1 MSLFGGSKLGATS
14 STPFSTSSTPAF
26 SFGTATSSTANKPL
40 FGSATTTQSPLFC
53 APATTTTFTQPGGL
67 FGASKP
73 GAVTSSTSLLSSGAK
88 LPGLPGS
95 SAPSTVQTSQI
106 STVQD
111 LIQNSESLIRSLTS
125 PDLFG
130 DGRDGIIAKLNQLL
144 SACGIGN
151 GYYRA
156 DQHPVSYNSENPFYQ
171 FKAIGYSRRTDYC
184 DSDGIV
190 ALTLGINYEQIS
202 KAAQRQK
209 FIDSM
214 NVILGNNT
222 NVRAHIELIRPL
234 PDNQTEVLLYA
245 TEKGKGRSSSK
256 ELCAF
261 LKQPAQ
267 DTQLKNQFC
276 VLNVLSRTAVDDAK
290 KHAFIKNPPAG
301 FDGQIWQQAV
311 RENPDPDKLLPYPIR
326 GFEQLRKRQE
336 MQAAEIR
343 LEERVIEELKQRLVQ
358 INNKLTAG
366 QNQCSYQRQRHKE
379 LSHRL
384 LRCLAMQSLLQQY
397 TISIDCAEEKLETRL
412 EALNVSL
419 IAPNQIKSRITDL
432 LAILRDEAET
442 LKTADGT
449 RLKLTESDVKQIKKY
464 LSRAQEALE
473 AVVDVVRES
482 IDDLDI
488 IETHLK

>member
-1 MSLFGGSKLGATS
+1 MSLFGGPKLGTTS
-14 STPFSTSSTPAF
+14 SATFGAATSTPAF
-26 SFGTATSSTANKPL
+26 SFGTATPGTASKPL
-40 FGSATTTQSPLFC
+40 FGSKTTTQPSLFG
-53 APATTTTFTQPGGL
+53 ASTTSTFAQSGGL
-67 FGASKP
+67 FGSKP
-73 GAVTSSTSLLSSGAK
+73 GATTSTSTSLLSSGTK
-88 LPGLPGS
+88 PPGLPGIS
-95 SAPSTVQTSQI
+95 TPSTVQTSQI

-111 LIQNSESLIRSLTS
+111 LIQNSECLIRSLTS

-130 DGRDGIIAKLNQLL
+130 DERDGIIAKLNQLL

-151 GYYRA
+151 GYYKG
-156 DQHPVSYNSENPFYQ
+156 DQQPVSYNAENPFYQ
-171 FKAIGYSRRTDYC
+171 FKAIGYSRRSDYC

-190 ALTLGINYEQIS
+190 ALTLGINYEQLS
-202 KAAQRQK
+202 NATQRQK

-234 PDNQTEVLLYA
+234 PDNQTEVLLYV

-267 DTQLKNQFC
+267 DTQLKNQLC
-276 VLNVLSRTAVDDAK
+276 VVNVLSRTVVDDVK
-290 KHAFIKNPPAG
+290 KNAFIKNPPAG
-301 FDGQIWQQAV
+301 FDSQIWQQAV
-311 RENPDPDKLLPYPIR
+311 RDNPDPDKLLPYPIR

-336 MQAAEIR
+336 LQAAEIR

-358 INNKLTAG
+358 INSRLTAG

-384 LRCLAMQSLLQQY
+384 LRCVAMQSLLQQY
-397 TISIDCAEEKLETRL
+397 TFSIDCAEEKLETRL
-412 EALNVSL
+412 EALNASL
-419 IAPNQIKSRITDL
+419 IAPSQIKSRINDL
-432 LAILRDEAET
+432 LTVLRDEAET
-442 LKTADGT
+442 LKTPDGT
-449 RLKLTESDVKQIKKY
+449 RLKLTESNVAQIKRY
-464 LSRAQEALE
+464 LSRTQEALE
-473 AVVDVVRES
+473 AVIDVVRES
-482 IDDLDI
+482 TDNLDI

>member
-1 MSLFGGSKLGATS
+1 MSFFGGSKLGTTS
-14 STPFSTSSTPAF
+14 STSFGTSTSTPAF
-26 SFGTATSSTANKPL
+26 TFGTATSGTTNKPL
-40 FGSATTTQSPLFC
+40 FGATTTAQPSLFG
-53 APATTTTFTQPGGL
+53 ASTTTPTFAQSGGL
-67 FGASKP
+67 FGSKP
-73 GAVTSSTSLLSSGAK
+73 GSTTSSTSLLSSGTK
-88 LPGLPGS
+88 SVGLSGTS
-95 SAPSTVQTSQI
+95 TASTVQASQI

-111 LIQNSESLIRSLTS
+111 LIQNSEYLIRSLTS

-130 DGRDGIIAKLNQLL
+130 DERDGIIAKLNQLL

-151 GYYRA
+151 GYYKG
-156 DQHPVSYNSENPFYQ
+156 DQQPISYTAENPFYQ
-171 FKAIGYSRRTDYC
+171 FKAIGYSRRSDYC

-190 ALTLGINYEQIS
+190 ALTLGINYEQLS
-202 KAAQRQK
+202 TVTQRQK

-214 NVILGNNT
+214 NLILGNNT

-234 PDNQTEVLLYA
+234 PDNQTEVLLYV

-261 LKQPAQ
+261 LKQPTQ
-267 DTQLKNQFC
+267 DAQLKNQLC
-276 VLNVLSRTAVDDAK
+276 VVNVLSRTVVDDAK

-301 FDGQIWQQAV
+301 FDSQIWQQAV

-336 MQAAEIR
+336 LQTAEIR

-358 INNKLTAG
+358 INSKLIAG

-384 LRCLAMQSLLQQY
+384 LRCLAMQSLLQHY
-397 TISIDCAEEKLETRL
+397 TISIDSVEEKLETRL
-412 EALNVSL
+412 EALNASL
-419 IAPNQIKSRITDL
+419 IAPDQIKSRINDL
-432 LAILRDEAET
+432 LTILRSEAET
-442 LKTADGT
+442 LKAADGT
-449 RLKLTESDVKQIKKY
+449 RLKFTESDVAQIKRY

-473 AVVDVVRES
+473 RVIDVVRES
-482 IDDLDI
+482 TEDLDI
-488 IETHLK
+488 IEKHLK